1 MNIEQKINNITITNP
16 NQTIMDF
23 EYQTNKPQKPKVQQ
37 NRFRQAVAQYDI
49 HGNLIKTYDSVL
61 DTAKSGYNPQCV
73 SKCINNK
80 LKLHDK
86 NIFIAIKNKNNVAKK
101 IDPTPFIT
109 NKNSNLGLNNLIVNS
124 LFSEQKETPTTP
136 EYTKVIIPKNNKTR
150 IGMFLNDGTLERVIL
165 NHTELKQLK
174 RAKNMAFKHIYGN
187 FTSKKI
193 KKGYLGKYQFR
204 RLEKGKTYLLG
215 YQYNLAEFKFDY
227 QRRFLNVKRKVKTD
241 ILNTV
246 VKETSIPILEAKE
259 TITTSLVENIIP
271 TEQPKRNF
279 MQRLIYLFT
288 GN

>member
-1 MNIEQKINNITITNP
+1 MNNNIEEKLQQLILNGIG
-16 NQTIMDF
+16 DL
-23 EYQTNKPQKPKVQQ
+23 EYLTTNKKRKSMKP
-37 NRFRQAVAQYDI
+37 VAQYDI
-49 HGNLIKTYDSVL
+49 RGNIIRTYDSV
-61 DTAKSGYNPQCV
+61 DETAKSGYNPQCV

-80 LKLHDK
+80 MKLHDK
-86 NIFIAIKNKNNVAKK
+86 NIFIAIKNKNNVTKK

-124 LFSEQKETPTTP
+124 LFSEQKETPATP

-215 YQYNLAEFKFDY
+215 YQYNLNDFKFDY
-227 QRRFLNVKRKVKTD
+227 QKRFLNVKKKVKTD
-241 ILNTV
+241 ITNTV
-246 VKETSIPILEAKE
+246 VPEASIPILEAKE
-259 TITTSLVENIIP
+259 AITTSLVENIIP

>member
-1 MNIEQKINNITITNP
+1 MNNNIEEKLQQLVLNGLGDMQYISPNTNNRQKL
-16 NQTIMDF
+16 M
-23 EYQTNKPQKPKVQQ
+23 KP
-37 NRFRQAVAQYDI
+37 VAQYDI
-49 HGNLIKTYDSVL
+49 RGNIIRTYNSVEE
-61 DTAKSGYNPQCV
+61 TAQSGYNPQSV

-101 IDPTPFIT
+101 IDPTPYIT
-109 NKNSNLGLNNLIVNS
+109 NKNSNLGLNNLIVNT
-124 LFSEQKETPTTP
+124 LFLEQKETPTTP

-227 QRRFLNVKRKVKTD
+227 QRRFLKVKRKVIT
-241 ILNTV
+241 NTV

>member
-1 MNIEQKINNITITNP
+1 MNNNIEEKLQQLVLNGLGDMQYISPNTNNRQKL
-16 NQTIMDF
+16 M
-23 EYQTNKPQKPKVQQ
+23 KP
-37 NRFRQAVAQYDI
+37 VAQYDI
-49 HGNLIKTYDSVL
+49 RGNIIRTYNSVEE
-61 DTAKSGYNPQCV
+61 TAKSGYNPQSV

-86 NIFIAIKNKNNVAKK
+86 NIFIAIKNKDNVAKK
-101 IDPTPFIT
+101 IDPTPYIT
-109 NKNSNLGLNNLIVNS
+109 NKNSNLGLNNLIVNN
-124 LFSEQKETPTTP
+124 LINMKRDLVPEQKVPKQIIP

-215 YQYNLAEFKFDY
+215 YQYNLAEFKFDH
-227 QRRFLNVKRKVKTD
+227 QKRFLKVKRKVKTD
-241 ILNTV
+241 ITNT
-246 VKETSIPILEAKE
+246 EAKE